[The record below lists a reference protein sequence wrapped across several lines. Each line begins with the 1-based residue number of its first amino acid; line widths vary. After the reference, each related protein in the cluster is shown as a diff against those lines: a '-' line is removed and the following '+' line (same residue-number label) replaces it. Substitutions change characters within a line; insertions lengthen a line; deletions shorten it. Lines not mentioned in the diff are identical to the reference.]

1 MTKLGRLVAAGR
13 IDNLEEIYL
22 FSIPIKEHQIVDHFI
37 KGEEMKEEVMKIMPV
52 QKQTTAGQR
61 TRFKAFMLVGDKK
74 GHVGLGV
81 KCAKEVANAIK
92 GASTAA
98 RLNVIPVRLG
108 YWGGRFG
115 DPHTIPGKITGKC
128 GSCRFRLIPAPRG
141 TGLVAAKGPKKVLE
155 FAGVTD
161 VYSSTRGHTATL
173 GNLIKA
179 CYQALRSSY
188 SFMTPDLW
196 APTEFVQP
204 PQQKHTDF
212 LKESGSKNYKKSSA

>member
-1 MTKLGRLVAAGR
+1 MPVTKLGRLVAANK
-13 IDNLEEIYL
+13 IASLEEIYL
-22 FSIPIKEHQIVDHFI
+22 FSIPIKEYQIIDHFI
-37 KGEEMKEEVMKIMPV
+37 KDDLKEEVMKIMPV
-52 QKQTTAGQR
+52 QKQTSAGQR

-81 KCAKEVANAIK
+81 KCSKEVANAIK
-92 GASTAA
+92 GASIAA

-115 DPHTIPGKITGKC
+115 APHTIPGKITGKC

-141 TGLVAAKGPKKVLE
+141 TGLVAARGPKKVLE

-179 CYQALRSSY
+179 CFQALKDGY
-188 SFMTPDLW
+188 SFLTPDLW
-196 APTEFVQP
+196 APTEFQQTL
-204 PQQKHTDF
+204 QQKHTDF
-212 LKESGSKNYKKSSA
+212 LKDNAKGKKA